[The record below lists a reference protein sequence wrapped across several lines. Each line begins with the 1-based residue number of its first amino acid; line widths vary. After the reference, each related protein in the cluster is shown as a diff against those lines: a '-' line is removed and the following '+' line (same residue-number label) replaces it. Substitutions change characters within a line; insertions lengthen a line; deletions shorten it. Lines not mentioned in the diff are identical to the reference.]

1 MPQEME
7 KLLWVVGIA
16 VSAGVMLLVLVQ
28 FIKSFLYICRPN
40 EVLIISGGRN
50 KMADGTI
57 RGYRVVRGGRT
68 WRKPFI
74 EEVVRM
80 DMRTIPIELA
90 VHQAYS
96 SDGIPLEVKAIANVK
111 ISNNEITVGNAIER
125 FLGRDPRE
133 IEQVARETLEGTL
146 RGVLATLTPV
156 QVNEDRLRFAESL
169 SEEVADDF
177 AKLGLHLDTLKI
189 QHVSDE
195 VEYLESIGRKKI
207 AEVIKRA
214 EIAES
219 DATNEAKQASAERKA
234 EGDIARQKAEMAI
247 VRKKN
252 EQKEREAEFKARV
265 ESAKRTADAAGQQ
278 ARFEAE
284 QELQRIRRQL
294 EELRLKV
301 EVEIP
306 AEVQRRAQELVAKGK
321 AAPIEEDGRALAMV
335 LELLAEAWAE
345 AGPHARDVYLI
356 QQVEKL
362 MENVVNKLSALQVGE
377 VNVIDNGDGSA
388 LPNYVAGFP
397 KTVSSVLLALRE
409 TTGVDIPSILYPE
422 GKSSNGVSASGAGKR
437 QEQPAAGLLPRA

>member
-7 KLLWVVGIA
+7 KLLWVVGVAIGG
-16 VSAGVMLLVLVQ
+16 GVLLLVLIQ

-40 EVLIISGGRN
+40 EVLIFSGGQN
-50 KMADGTI
+50 KMADGTV
-57 RGYRVVRGGRT
+57 RGYRVVRGGRS
-68 WRKPFI
+68 WRKPFV
-74 EEVVRM
+74 EEVARL
-80 DMRTIPIELA
+80 DMRTIPIELS

-96 SDGIPLEVKAIANVK
+96 SDGIPLAVKAIANVK
-111 ISNNEITVGNAIER
+111 ISSDEKTIGNAIER

-133 IEQVARETLEGTL
+133 LEKVARETLEGTL

-156 QVNEDRLRFAESL
+156 QVNEDRLRFAQSL
-169 SEEVADDF
+169 SDEVADDF

-189 QHVSDE
+189 QHVSDD

-219 DATNEAKQASAERKA
+219 DATNEAKQVSAQRRA
-234 EGDIARQKAEMAI
+234 EGDIARQQAEMAI
-247 VRKKN
+247 VRKRN

-265 ESAKRTADAAGQQ
+265 ESAQRTAHAAGEQ

-284 QELQRIRRQL
+284 QELQRIRRDL
-294 EELRLKV
+294 EQLRLKA

-306 AEVQRRAQELVAKGK
+306 AEIDKRARELIAKGQ
-321 AAPIEEDGRALAMV
+321 AAPIEENGRALAKV

-362 MENVVNKLSALQVGE
+362 METVVTRLNALKVGE
-377 VNVIDNGDGSA
+377 VNLIDPGDGSA

-397 KTVSSVLLALRE
+397 QTVSAVLAALRE
-409 TTGVDIPSILYPE
+409 STGVDIPSILYPE
-422 GKSSNGVSASGAGKR
+422 GAGKNGER
-437 QEQPAAGLLPRA
+437 IKGKKQPTAGLLPRA